1 MPDNLW
7 ITEFN
12 INLITVPSLADVE
25 SSPPLNYFS
34 KKRARFQSI
43 NDVVPDRI
51 MAEAAVGFRIIGDLH
66 DQYWTCYV
74 FYDFGSQ
81 ELISDARTEVGRSDY
96 GHSSNQRKCLEG
108 FLVRQALDL
117 VLSETKTV
125 LHMIAKSMGG
135 DKVGLSTGKC

>member
-12 INLITVPSLADVE
+12 INFITTPFLADVE
-25 SSPPLNYFS
+25 SLPPLNYFS

-43 NDVVPDRI
+43 NDIVPDRI

-125 LHMIAKSMGG
+125 LHMIAKSMGEG
-135 DKVGLSTGKC
+135 KVGLSVGKV